1 MHSVIKCENVW
12 KIYNPGLPSEVQALR
27 GVNLEVKHGEM
38 VGIMGASGS
47 GKSTLL
53 NLLGALDKPTKG
65 TILIDG
71 QNIAHMNENHLALLR
86 RKKIGFVFQSYN
98 LIESLTAM
106 QNVELPMIFNGKGQK
121 ERQQKAKELLIQVG
135 LEKRIN
141 ERPNKLSGGENQRVA
156 IARALANDPAVILAD
171 EPTGNLDSKS
181 GKIIIEI
188 FKKLNKD
195 NRTIVIITHDQKIAK
210 QAKRIVR
217 ISDGKIKDGLHE
229 K

>member
-1 MHSVIKCENVW
+1 MVSVIKCENVW
-12 KIYNPGLPSEVQALR
+12 KIFNQGEPSEVQALR
-27 GVNLEVKHGEM
+27 GVNLEVKDGEM

-65 TILIDG
+65 RILIDG
-71 QNIAHMNENHLALLR
+71 QNIANMDENHLALLR

-98 LIESLTAM
+98 LINSLTAL
-106 QNVELPMIFNGKGQK
+106 QNVELPMIFDGKSQK
-121 ERQQKAKELLIQVG
+121 EREKRAKDLLTEVG
-135 LEKRIN
+135 LEKRIGT
-141 ERPNKLSGGENQRVA
+141 RPNKLSGGENQRVA
-156 IARALANDPAVILAD
+156 IARALANNPAVILAD

-181 GKIIIEI
+181 GKNILEI
-188 FKKLNKD
+188 LKKLNKD

-217 ISDGKIKDGLHE
+217 IADGKIKDGLV
-229 K
+229 

>member
-1 MHSVIKCENVW
+1 MQSVIKCENVW
-12 KIYNPGLPSEVQALR
+12 KIFNAGQPSEVQALR
-27 GVNLEVKHGEM
+27 GVNLEVKNGEM

-65 TILIDG
+65 KILIDG
-71 QNIAHMNENHLALLR
+71 QNIANMNENHLALLR

-98 LIESLTAM
+98 LINSFTAL
-106 QNVELPMIFNGKGQK
+106 QNVELPMVFNGKTQK
-121 ERQQKAKELLIQVG
+121 ERMKKAEELLVQVG
-135 LEKRIN
+135 LEKRMN
-141 ERPNKLSGGENQRVA
+141 QRPNKLSGGENQRVA

-188 FKKLNKD
+188 LKKLNKA
-195 NRTIVIITHDQKIAK
+195 NRTIVIITHDSKIAK
-210 QAKRIVR
+210 QTKRIVR
-217 ISDGKIKDGLHE
+217 ISDGKIKDGL

>member
-1 MHSVIKCENVW
+1 
-12 KIYNPGLPSEVQALR
+12 
-27 GVNLEVKHGEM
+27 
-38 VGIMGASGS
+38 
-47 GKSTLL
+47 
-53 NLLGALDKPTKG
+53 LLGALDKPTKG
-65 TILIDG
+65 SIFIDG

-98 LIESLTAM
+98 LIQSLTAL
-106 QNVELPMIFNGKGQK
+106 QNVELPMIFNEKNQK
-121 ERQQKAKELLIQVG
+121 ERMQKAKELLMQVG

-141 ERPNKLSGGENQRVA
+141 ERPSKLSGGENQRVA

-195 NRTIVIITHDQKIAK
+195 NRTIVIITHDAKIARET
-210 QAKRIVR
+210 KRIVR
-217 ISDGKIKDGLHE
+217 ISDGKIKDGL
-229 K
+229 